1 MPIEDNNCES
11 LLGHVL
17 FIVVSRDSWV
27 WFTNCIA
34 TYPCF
39 TIGPG
44 CGGPVKGKASNPQR
58 NVAFAGRQF
67 ALLYLA
73 VATG

>member
-1 MPIEDNNCES
+1 MVHQLHRHMPC
-11 LLGHVL
+11 L
-17 FIVVSRDSWV
+17 
-27 WFTNCIA
+27 
-34 TYPCF
+34 

-44 CGGPVKGKASNPQR
+44 CGGPAKGKASNPQR
-58 NVAFAGRQF
+58 SVAFAGRQF